1 MNCFNCTT
9 PCEYDNGLGYC
20 LKERASD
27 EKAVKEIVDTVHNEI
42 TQQVGEMVKEVT
54 SMENIADVVRK
65 NAEPPVSREKFERRK
80 KVWKAHEKAVLEPFL
95 EAAQGLVDAVERY
108 VEPKSG
114 QEFVHRSE
122 ILLKKNAL
130 KKLL

>member
-1 MNCFNCTT
+1 MRCGICPVTFCQYRRTDG
-9 PCEYDNGLGYC
+9 EC
-20 LKERASD
+20 LDPYETRWGDHVENLEEFVKKHAESPISG
-27 EKAVKEIVDTVHNEI
+27 EKIE
-42 TQQVGEMVKEVT
+42 
-54 SMENIADVVRK
+54 
-65 NAEPPVSREKFERRK
+65 FEK

-95 EAAQGLVDAVERY
+95 AAAKDLVDAVERY
-108 VEPKSG
+108 VEPKPG

>member
-9 PCEYDNGLGYC
+9 PCELSNPFGFCIKDETFEGL
-20 LKERASD
+20 
-27 EKAVKEIVDTVHNEI
+27 
-42 TQQVGEMVKEVT
+42 
-54 SMENIADVVRK
+54 ADVVRK
-65 NAEPPVSREKFERRK
+65 NSEPPVSREKFERRK
-80 KVWKAHEKAVLEPFL
+80 KVWRAHEKAVLEPFL
-95 EAAQGLVDAVERY
+95 SAAQDLVDAVERY
-108 VEPKSG
+108 VEPKPG